1 MAANKYGDT
10 GSGGS
15 NLTYG
20 GTLCTGAIYGVEAC
34 SENTTVGGT
43 ITDVQEWLGDIE
55 MTSNVIIQ
63 DGAAVVISCD
73 ANIDSNGNVIIVQDG
88 GYLNTRGQR
97 LPENSAMGSI
107 IIFT

>member
-20 GTLCTGAIYGVEAC
+20 GTLCTGAVYGVAAC
-34 SENTTVGGT
+34 AENTTVSGT

-55 MTSNVIIQ
+55 LTNNVIIQ
-63 DGAAVVISCD
+63 SGAAVVISCT
-73 ANIDSNGNVIIVQDG
+73 ANIDSNGFTIVVQDN
-88 GYLNTRGQR
+88 GYLNTRGKR
-97 LPENSAMGSI
+97 LPETSNIGSI
-107 IIFT
+107 IIIT